1 MVSAD
6 TGLAFSDIERMQLHR
21 RADGSEQWVPDFA
34 NNDKDLRLVLAQS
47 LWNYTLKHG
56 RVPDELVENLGDL
69 KHLAETYFQR
79 IAANRRGQSPRRH
92 LERVGD
98 QIVETVIPCDEQFS
112 NHETHIVTVQRAGGY
127 LERDTAVAYRS
138 WRLRYNSTTVGEELG
153 LVPSH
158 VRHILS
164 GLCETARKLGFDA
177 TPPRGNH
184 TRGRTRTYRP
194 NSRIAKLPQGEE
206 LVQLVL
212 SGKTFWEIA
221 VRFGVKAEV
230 SVRNA
235 YQRAKRLVIQQMRE
249 KGSTWEEIAERFGE
263 TENAGK
269 SSLETERA
277 AQSL

>member
-1 MVSAD
+1 
-6 TGLAFSDIERMQLHR
+6 MQLHR

-69 KHLAETYFQR
+69 KVLAEAYFER
-79 IAANRRGQSPRRH
+79 LVNERRGQSPRRH

-177 TPPRGNH
+177 APPRGDH
-184 TRGRTRTYRP
+184 MRGKTRTYRP
-194 NSRIAKLPQGEE
+194 NSRIAKLPQAEE
-206 LVQLVL
+206 LVRLVL
-212 SGKTFWEIA
+212 NGQTFQEIA
-221 VRFGVKAEV
+221 ERFGMV
-230 SVRNA
+230 SRTSEKSVQFA
-235 YQRAKRLVIQQMRE
+235 YQRAKRRVIQEMRDT
-249 KGSTWEEIAERFGE
+249 GSTWEEVAARFGTTPGE
-263 TENAGK
+263 
-269 SSLETERA
+269 L
-277 AQSL
+277 